1 MKLFGLFIMILGLIL
16 IWFVPITP
24 VVAWVLIIV
33 GLVILLAGYILKSKA

>member
-24 VVAWVLIIV
+24 VVAWVLIII
-33 GLVILLAGYILKSKA
+33 GLVIVIAGLVLKSRS